1 MFKFFR
7 QYQAYLLGV
16 GGSLLM
22 IVFLIEP
29 ALKMFNPTREKM
41 PIGNIDGK
49 KVTFGDLDTA
59 GSDLYVLE
67 GLGIMPGARDRQET
81 LSWFLAL
88 RDAKKHGLEVS
99 QLEVSQ
105 MLAMRGLEEAKLK
118 EAAIR
123 MRVSTGLIRRA
134 VANWMLME
142 KYQELV
148 LGLRLVAP
156 LERVRVS
163 LEAQQLQ
170 QQAYAQISQAMGE
183 GKTEPDPTVRQAV
196 EQTLAQASQLAWSV
210 SPSPRLSQPLLQ
222 HFLHDQGAKVR
233 LSVLRIPAERSKDK
247 MPEPTPTELR
257 TLFEQYKDVL
267 AGSSQPYGFG
277 YRQPERVKLEYLELS
292 PQSLL
297 AAVRV
302 DEADALAH
310 YKANT
315 KDYLPPRTQLGDVQV
330 VDENPL
336 PYAQVRTR
344 IIAELREQRARELG
358 DRILK
363 EAQGLLLDDSRRL
376 PEVGG
381 YRDTS
386 GFEPMAFSKVA
397 TELQERFGVLPTVVR
412 LDGQWL
418 TATELGQLSGIGNSR
433 IHAGSREVRRQQT
446 SFVNYVMSARE
457 LLPATDNLLLTMR
470 LQTKLAGNPLID
482 EAGHRYLFRL
492 IEALPQRSPE
502 TLEEVREQ
510 VTRDAKLIAAYQS
523 LTQDTAA
530 WSERLQQQTLADL
543 AGDLSL
549 TVKMTGFFARRN
561 IEGDRLNVPDLPGL
575 ATEDNFRDQGFVD
588 AVFDRAE
595 TLVGE
600 TGSLSGVER
609 AQRSLAI
616 PVAGKLSLYLV
627 VIEDYLPMN
636 KREFEQT
643 LTMYPRIPMWIYQV
657 MLGGE
662 ELNPLA
668 LGPLKAR
675 TGFVEDGR
683 ANENESE

>member
-7 QYQAYLLGV
+7 QYQAYLLVV

-41 PIGNIDGK
+41 PIGQIEGK

-59 GSDLYVLE
+59 GADLYVLE
-67 GLGIMPGARDRQET
+67 GLGIMPGARDRQES
-81 LSWFLAL
+81 LSWYLAL

-105 MLAMRGLEEAKLK
+105 MLAMRGLDETKLK

-123 MRVSTGLIRRA
+123 MRVSTAMIRRA

-170 QQAYAQISQAMGE
+170 QQAYAQISKAMGE
-183 GKTEPDPTVRQAV
+183 GKPEPEPTVRLAV
-196 EQTLAQASQLAWSV
+196 EQTMMQASQLAWSV
-210 SPSPRLSQPLLQ
+210 APSPRLSQPLLQ

-233 LSVLRIPAERSKDK
+233 LSVLRIPAERSMDK
-247 MPEPTPTELR
+247 MPEPSAAELR

-267 AGSSQPYGFG
+267 PGASQPYGFG
-277 YRQPERVKLEYLELS
+277 YRQPERVKLEYLELT
-292 PQSLL
+292 PQSLS

-310 YKANT
+310 YKANMNN
-315 KDYLPPRTQLGDVQV
+315 YLPAKTQVGDVQV

-336 PYAQVRTR
+336 PYTQVRTR

-358 DRILK
+358 DRMLK
-363 EAQGLLLDDSRRL
+363 EAQGLLLDDARRL

-386 GFEPMAFSKVA
+386 GFEPLPLAKLA
-397 TELQERFGVLPTVVR
+397 AELQERFGVLPTVVR

-418 TATELGQLSGIGNSR
+418 TAAELAQLSGIGNSR
-433 IHAGSREVRRQQT
+433 IHAGSRDVRRQQT
-446 SFVNYVMSARE
+446 SFVDYVMSARE
-457 LLPATDNLLLTMR
+457 LSPTTDNLLLTMR
-470 LQTKLAGNPLID
+470 LQTKLAANPMMD

-502 TLEEVREQ
+502 SLDEVREQ
-510 VTRDAKLIAAYQS
+510 VMRDARLIAAFQS
-523 LTQDTAA
+523 LSQDSAA
-530 WSERLQQQTLADL
+530 WSERLQQQTLTDL
-543 AGDLSL
+543 ARDLNL

-575 ATEDNFRDQGFVD
+575 PPADNFKDAGFVD

-595 TLVGE
+595 TLARDS
-600 TGSLSGVER
+600 GSLTGVER
-609 AQRSLAI
+609 AQRSLAM

-668 LGPLKAR
+668 LGPLKTR

-683 ANENESE
+683 DSESETE